1 VLSRRGRVGVSC
13 YQPPAMTSETFDK
26 PAAPLARL
34 LANRPRILR
43 VGVVLLGSW
52 LLAAA
57 SWAQIPMV
65 PVPMTL
71 QTYALF
77 TIAGLA
83 GGRLALEIVIVW
95 LAQAAIGL
103 PVLAG
108 GAGGLESLTGPTAG
122 FLAGMLVAAPLV
134 GRFAETR
141 RGWPALLLACLAG
154 HALVLA
160 LGWAGLVLGGLGP
173 IAAFA
178 GGVLPFLIGAAVKSL
193 AAALTVTLAQ
203 ARLKAI

>member
-1 VLSRRGRVGVSC
+1 
-13 YQPPAMTSETFDK
+13 MTSETFDK

-52 LLAAA
+52 LLAAS

-77 TIAGLA
+77 AIAGLA
-83 GGRLALEIVIVW
+83 GGRLALEILIVW

-134 GRFAETR
+134 GRFAEAR
-141 RGWPALLLACLAG
+141 RGWSTLLLACLAG

-160 LGWAGLVLGGLGP
+160 LGWAGLVLSGLGP
-173 IAAFA
+173 TAAFT
-178 GGVLPFLIGAAVKSL
+178 GGVLPFLIGAVVKSL